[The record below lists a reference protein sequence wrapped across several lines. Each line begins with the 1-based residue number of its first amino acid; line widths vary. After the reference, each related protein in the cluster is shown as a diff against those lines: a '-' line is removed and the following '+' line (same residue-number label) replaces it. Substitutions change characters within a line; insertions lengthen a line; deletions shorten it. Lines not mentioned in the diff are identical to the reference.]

1 MWANWNG
8 DRAIGFV
15 VGIVFSGLLTSALAN
30 GSPWPAIAGLV
41 VLAVGV
47 FLPKVRGE

>member
-1 MWANWNG
+1 MRANWNG

-15 VGIVFSGLLTSALAN
+15 VGIVFSGLLTSALAS
-30 GSPWPAIAGLV
+30 GSPWPLIAGLV

-47 FLPKVRGE
+47 FLPKAQSE